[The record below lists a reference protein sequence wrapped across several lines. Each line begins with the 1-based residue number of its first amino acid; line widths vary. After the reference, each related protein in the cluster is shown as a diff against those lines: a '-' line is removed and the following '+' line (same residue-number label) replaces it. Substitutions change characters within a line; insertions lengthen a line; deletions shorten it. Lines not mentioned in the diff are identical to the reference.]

1 MDNLDI
7 PVPDAMSN
15 KSKAKSVKVKRIE
28 NNLEREEDKDI
39 LLNRQKTHNNR
50 LEVTSAVLEHFEVEQ
65 SNSSQN
71 KCK

>member
-1 MDNLDI
+1 MESPDI
-7 PVPDAMSN
+7 PVPDTMSN

-39 LLNRQKTHNNR
+39 LLNRQKTHKNR
-50 LEVTSAVLEHFEVEQ
+50 LEVASAVLEQLEVEQ